1 MTIGL
6 TESSSFATNPC
17 CPICLSSFGEESGQT
32 VVELACPKKH
42 LFDQDC
48 LLQCFRH
55 TPVLDRTCLICY
67 VAAEPMV
74 EVRVPDIY
82 RLYHACQQDNAG
94 TVRAILQKS
103 PELAN
108 RPVHDWHTGVS
119 NSLFTVAVKSQSRE
133 AALALIDHGLDVN
146 GQIKFCSEE
155 GVYPL
160 HVAAAYGDVVVV
172 AKLLDHGAPVDPLTT
187 TGSAMRAWPIG
198 KTMDRQSCIFATPI
212 GWAVRNGHCEVVK
225 QLLDAG
231 SIARLFGHEKPPER
245 ELGHAVGYDVP
256 ESNLLSLAVY
266 CDQPEI
272 VRLLLSLRDL
282 KRPVAFGLDDNSY
295 TKSLLH
301 ALLDATLRYKETIVE
316 LLVGAC
322 SREAIPAPALL
333 LSLWCAIEHGQE
345 EVVGVMLRAGFKD
358 QIRNYG
364 QALEAYTL
372 LRGHTNGQDL
382 QTGMINSLFAVA
394 VKSQSR
400 ETAIA
405 LFDHGLDV
413 NSLIK
418 YGSAKG
424 AYPLHVAAALGDVAV
439 VAKLL
444 GNGAPVDCLTQRGT
458 VEQAR
463 RIRES
468 LTGQSCLY
476 ATPIGLAVENGH
488 CEVVKQLLDAGST
501 ARLFD
506 DKKPG
511 DTLLYLAIDCNQPE
525 IVRFLLLLGDIKR
538 PLSFGLDDE
547 SYAQSLL
554 FALYLAAIKGHT
566 AIVEL
571 LVGLC
576 NTESIRSRFFLYP
589 LWYAIKYGKKAVVEV
604 LLKAGFNNQIH
615 NYGQS
620 LQEYALK
627 RGNKE
632 IVKLID
638 KYDANYRVPIKDK
651 IMGMLSWLMSKNS
664 NDSFAL
670 NHPSASNVE

>member
-6 TESSSFATNPC
+6 TESSSFAANPS
-17 CPICLSSFGEESGQT
+17 CPICFNSFGEESGQA
-32 VVELACPKKH
+32 VVELACAKKH
-42 LFDQDC
+42 LFHQDC
-48 LLQCFRH
+48 LLHCFKH
-55 TPVLDRTCLICY
+55 TPALDRKCLICY
-67 VAAEPMV
+67 AAAEPMV

-82 RLYHACQQDNAG
+82 RLYHACKQDNAG

-108 RPVHDWHTGVS
+108 RFVHDWHTCES

-146 GQIKFCSEE
+146 GQIKFCSEN

-160 HVAAAYGDVVVV
+160 HAAAAYGDVVVV
-172 AKLLDHGAPVDPLTT
+172 AKLLDHGVPVDLLTA
-187 TGSAMRAWPIG
+187 TGSAMRAWSIG
-198 KTMDRQSCIFATPI
+198 KTIDRQLCIFATPI
-212 GWAVRNGHCEVVK
+212 GWAVRYGHCEVVK

-231 SIARLFGHEKPPER
+231 SIARLFGHEKPPES
-245 ELGHAVGYDVP
+245 LVKLFGHDAPKSD
-256 ESNLLSLAVY
+256 LLTLAV
-266 CDQPEI
+266 CCNQPEI

-282 KRPVAFGLDDNSY
+282 KRPVAFGLDDKSY
-295 TKSLLH
+295 TESLIN
-301 ALLDATLRYKETIVE
+301 ALFEATTRYKETIVE

-322 SREAIPAPALL
+322 SREAIPAPQLL
-333 LSLWCAIEHGQE
+333 FSLWCAIEQGQE
-345 EVVGVMLRAGFKD
+345 EIVDVMLRAGFKD

-364 QALEAYTL
+364 QALKAYTL
-372 LRGHTNGQDL
+372 LRDPTNGQNL
-382 QTGMINSLFAVA
+382 QTAIINSLFAVA
-394 VKSQSR
+394 VKSPNR

-405 LFDHGLDV
+405 LIDHGLDV
-413 NSLIK
+413 NSRIK
-418 YGSAKG
+418 YGSKRG
-424 AYPLHVAAALGDVAV
+424 VYPLHMAAALGDVAV

-444 GNGAPVDCLTQRGT
+444 GKGAPVDCLTQRGI

-463 RIRES
+463 RIRQS

-488 CEVVKQLLDAGST
+488 CGVVKQLLDAGST

-506 DKKPG
+506 DKKPA

-547 SYAQSLL
+547 SFSQSLL

-589 LWYAIKYGKKAVVEV
+589 LWYAIKKGKKAVVEV
-604 LLKAGFNNQIH
+604 LLKTGFNNQIH

-632 IVKLID
+632 IVKLIE
-638 KYDANYRVPIKDK
+638 KYDANYSVPLKDK
-651 IMGMLSWLMSKNS
+651 IIGMLSWLVSKNS
-664 NDSFAL
+664 NDGFAL
-670 NHPSASNVE
+670 NHPSAANIE

>member
-1 MTIGL
+1 MTTGL
-6 TESSSFATNPC
+6 TESTSFATNPC
-17 CPICLSSFGEESGQT
+17 CPICLNSFGKESGQT
-32 VVELACPKKH
+32 VVELACPEKH

-55 TPVLDRTCLICY
+55 TPVPDRKCLICHA
-67 VAAEPMV
+67 AAEPMV

-82 RLYHACQQDNAG
+82 RLYHACKQDNAG

-108 RPVHDWHTGVS
+108 RPFHDCDTGVS

-146 GQIKFCSEE
+146 GQITFCSEE

-160 HVAAAYGDVVVV
+160 HVAADYGDVVVV
-172 AKLLDHGAPVDPLTT
+172 AKLLDHGAPVDSLTA
-187 TGSAMRAWPIG
+187 TGSALRAWPIG
-198 KTMDRQSCIFATPI
+198 KTMDRQLFIFATPI
-212 GWAVRNGHCEVVK
+212 GWAVRKGHCEVVK

-231 SIARLFGHEKPPER
+231 SIARLFGHEKLPES
-245 ELGHAVGYDVP
+245 LVILFGYDVP
-256 ESNLLSLAVY
+256 KSNLLSLAVH

-272 VRLLLSLRDL
+272 VRLLLSLRDF
-282 KRPVAFGLDDNSY
+282 KRPVAFGLDDKSY
-295 TKSLLH
+295 TKSLLY
-301 ALLDATLRYKETIVE
+301 ALFEATARYKETIVE

-322 SREAIPAPALL
+322 SREAIPAPPLL
-333 LSLWCAIEHGQE
+333 FSLWYAIEHGQE
-345 EVVGVMLRAGFKD
+345 EIVDVMLRAGFKD

-424 AYPLHVAAALGDVAV
+424 VYPLHVAAAQGDVAV

-444 GNGAPVDCLTQRGT
+444 GKGAPVDCLTQRGT

-468 LTGQSCLY
+468 LAGQSCLY

-488 CEVVKQLLDAGST
+488 CGVVKQLLDAGST

-506 DKKPG
+506 DEKPA

-525 IVRFLLLLGDIKR
+525 IVRFLQLLGKEKEKEKDT
-538 PLSFGLDDE
+538 
-547 SYAQSLL
+547 
-554 FALYLAAIKGHT
+554 H
-566 AIVEL
+566 
-571 LVGLC
+571 
-576 NTESIRSRFFLYP
+576 FL
-589 LWYAIKYGKKAVVEV
+589 
-604 LLKAGFNNQIH
+604 
-615 NYGQS
+615 
-620 LQEYALK
+620 
-627 RGNKE
+627 
-632 IVKLID
+632 
-638 KYDANYRVPIKDK
+638 
-651 IMGMLSWLMSKNS
+651 
-664 NDSFAL
+664 
-670 NHPSASNVE
+670 